1 LEHPRPTVI
10 PGWEPSPVNLDK
22 ENFRFVTDFLLA
34 NDSSRSAVA
43 SASRFGFQTLSVDC
57 ICLYVD
63 TDNIEDLA
71 AVAASSSMTIV
82 IVKADLCNCT
92 LADMETAR
100 GLIERPGLGL
110 DKVQLSERKW
120 QLRQNR
126 PQRCVTEVGPFQ
138 HGQSISLF
146 AKESKGSVAV
156 FLTPSEQSIAVMVEA
171 KSKGPAEDA
180 SRPPPAAEGESQSA
194 DVQPDVT
201 GERLQP
207 SLDREPLIGASP
219 TTKALMLEKGVPISP
234 IKGTGRGGQLI
245 TKEDVEKYKPSASAA
260 GPTCEDIPLTS
271 MRKTITSRLH
281 DPSTSPVYAL
291 TAYHV
296 LPFEEE
302 NETRVITPAGVDI
315 LTRLLNSKLRED
327 ELSFLI
333 SRWNQKCGD
342 VKFGEIGTN
351 SEGWRVDFALF
362 SMEDGFRGQNGLF
375 FDGLMVE
382 LFLATEK
389 RSPDFTGSNGVI
401 GAVDAD
407 EGVICYADGASSGC
421 TAGRVGS
428 DAVIHF
434 QKRSTNIAGDDR
446 PRESVDISLLKRF
459 HPEGENVYKRGD
471 SGCGVFVPV
480 PEMDGWHWVGQVVQI
495 IISNGAPDVALM
507 IPQSEVMRSLKEVT
521 GIEWKL
527 S

>member
-1 LEHPRPTVI
+1 MDVPNIFDEFNSTIHKVLRGYQDHDTILHTLRCLAEGKESLIGHLPGIGNQPCATTPDDKYAQAMSVLLSWAIRTFPVQPSETLDHLWTTMAIIDGPKGYNQRLITKGLFDSAGILFQHPRPTVI
-10 PGWEPSPVNLDK
+10 PSWEPSPIDLDK

-34 NDSSRSAVA
+34 NDNSRSAVA
-43 SASRFGFQTLSVDC
+43 SASRFGFQPLSVDC

-71 AVAASSSMTIV
+71 AVAATSSTTIV
-82 IVKADLCNCT
+82 IVKAGLCNCA

-100 GLIERPGLGL
+100 GLIERPGL
-110 DKVQLSERKW
+110 DKVQLSRRKF

-126 PQRCVTEVGPFQ
+126 PQRCVTKVGPFR

-146 AKESKGSVAV
+146 DKESKGSVGV

-171 KSKGPAEDA
+171 KSKGPAQDA
-180 SRPPPAAEGESQSA
+180 PPPAAEDESQSA

-207 SLDREPLIGASP
+207 SLDREPLISP

-234 IKGTGRGGQLI
+234 IKGTGRGGQI
-245 TKEDVEKYKPSASAA
+245 TREDVEKYKPSASAA

-271 MRKTITSRLH
+271 MHKTITSRLH

-302 NETRVITPAGVDI
+302 NESRVITPAGLDI
-315 LTRLLNSKLRED
+315 LTRLLISELRED
-327 ELSFLI
+327 ELSFFL

-342 VKFGEIGTN
+342 VKFGGIGTN
-351 SEGWRVDFALF
+351 SKDWRVDFALF

-375 FDGLMVE
+375 FDRWNA
-382 LFLATEK
+382 F
-389 RSPDFTGSNGVI
+389 S
-401 GAVDAD
+401 
-407 EGVICYADGASSGC
+407 
-421 TAGRVGS
+421 
-428 DAVIHF
+428 
-434 QKRSTNIAGDDR
+434 R
-446 PRESVDISLLKRF
+446 PRREASTSPAQTVL
-459 HPEGENVYKRGD
+459 
-471 SGCGVFVPV
+471 SGP
-480 PEMDGWHWVGQVVQI
+480 PTRM
-495 IISNGAPDVALM
+495 
-507 IPQSEVMRSLKEVT
+507 KE
-521 GIEWKL
+521 
-527 S
+527 

>member
-1 LEHPRPTVI
+1 M

-57 ICLYVD
+57 ISLYVD

-71 AVAASSSMTIV
+71 AVAASSSTTIV

-100 GLIERPGLGL
+100 GLIERPGL
-110 DKVQLSERKW
+110 DKVQLSRRKF

-146 AKESKGSVAV
+146 AKESKGSVGV
-156 FLTPSEQSIAVMVEA
+156 FLTPSEQSIAVTVEA

-180 SRPPPAAEGESQSA
+180 SRPPPAAEDESQSA
-194 DVQPDVT
+194 EVQPDVT
-201 GERLQP
+201 RERLQP
-207 SLDREPLIGASP
+207 SLDREPLISQ
-219 TTKALMLEKGVPISP
+219 ALMLEKDVPISP
-234 IKGTGRGGQLI
+234 IKGTGRGGQI

-260 GPTCEDIPLTS
+260 GPNCEDIPLTS
-271 MRKTITSRLH
+271 MCKTITSRLH

-302 NETRVITPAGVDI
+302 NESRVITPAGIDI
-315 LTRLLNSKLRED
+315 RLFISKLRED
-327 ELSFLI
+327 ELGFLI

-351 SEGWRVDFALF
+351 SKGWRVDFALF
-362 SMEDGFRGQNGLF
+362 SMERWLPGP
-375 FDGLMVE
+375 
-382 LFLATEK
+382 K
-389 RSPDFTGSNGVI
+389 RI
-401 GAVDAD
+401 
-407 EGVICYADGASSGC
+407 
-421 TAGRVGS
+421 
-428 DAVIHF
+428 
-434 QKRSTNIAGDDR
+434 
-446 PRESVDISLLKRF
+446 
-459 HPEGENVYKRGD
+459 
-471 SGCGVFVPV
+471 VF
-480 PEMDGWHWVGQVVQI
+480 
-495 IISNGAPDVALM
+495 
-507 IPQSEVMRSLKEVT
+507 
-521 GIEWKL
+521 
-527 S
+527 

>member
-1 LEHPRPTVI
+1 M
-10 PGWEPSPVNLDK
+10 
-22 ENFRFVTDFLLA
+22 
-34 NDSSRSAVA
+34 A

-71 AVAASSSMTIV
+71 AVAATSSTTIV
-82 IVKADLCNCT
+82 IVKAGLCNCA

-100 GLIERPGLGL
+100 GLIERPGL

-120 QLRQNR
+120 KLRQNR

-146 AKESKGSVAV
+146 TKESKGSVGV

-171 KSKGPAEDA
+171 KSKGPAKDA
-180 SRPPPAAEGESQSA
+180 SRPPPAAEDESQSA

-201 GERLQP
+201 RERLQP
-207 SLDREPLIGASP
+207 SLDREPLISP

-234 IKGTGRGGQLI
+234 IKGTGRGGQI
-245 TKEDVEKYKPSASAA
+245 TKADVEKYKPNASAA

-271 MRKTITSRLH
+271 MHKTITSRLH

-302 NETRVITPAGVDI
+302 NESRVITPAGLDI
-315 LTRLLNSKLRED
+315 LTRLLISELRED
-327 ELSFLI
+327 ELSFFL

-342 VKFGEIGTN
+342 VKFGGIGTN
-351 SEGWRVDFALF
+351 SKDWRVDFALF

-375 FDGLMVE
+375 FDRQMVE
-382 LFLATEK
+382 RFFATEE
-389 RSPDFTGSNGVI
+389 RSLDFTGSNGII
-401 GAVDAD
+401 GAADAD

-421 TAGRVGS
+421 TAGKVSS
-428 DAVIHF
+428 DTVLHF
-434 QKRSTNIAGDDR
+434 EKRSTNIAGHDI
-446 PRESVDISLLKRF
+446 PEEAVDISFLRKL
-459 HPEGENVYKRGD
+459 HPEGENVCRRGD

-480 PEMDGWHWVGQVVQI
+480 PERDGWNWVGQVVQI
-495 IISNGAPDVALM
+495 ITSNMTPDLPLI
-507 IPQSEVMRSLKEVT
+507 IPQSEIMRSLREVT
-521 GIEWKL
+521 GMEWKL
-527 S
+527 F